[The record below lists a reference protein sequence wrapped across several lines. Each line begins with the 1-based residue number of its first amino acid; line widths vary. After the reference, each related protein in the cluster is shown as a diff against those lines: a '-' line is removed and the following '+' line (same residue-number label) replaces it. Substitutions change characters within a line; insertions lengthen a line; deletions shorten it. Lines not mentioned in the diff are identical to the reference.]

1 MYSVNHCLKKPFKL
15 PKDFRNSLHMVFST
29 AVLDKQTQMLNTLHS
44 SMAVEKET
52 RKVKNLGVTANT
64 YET

>member
-1 MYSVNHCLKKPFKL
+1 
-15 PKDFRNSLHMVFST
+15 MVFST